1 MTALHEAMAAL
12 ERWQLQDDD
21 LLRDFKVSFVGH
33 SVDPEMPWKVYLTIC
48 GEQDDQDAFEDVSG
62 RTMADALAQAA
73 HVVTSNPGLEP

>member
-1 MTALHEAMAAL
+1 MTALHKAMAAL

-33 SVDPEMPWKVYLTIC
+33 SVDSERPWKVYLTIC

-62 RTMADALAQAA
+62 RTMADALASAA
-73 HVVTSNPGLEP
+73 QVVTSNPELKP